1 MLIWQRKWL
10 VEMETKKKAL
20 GKGLEQLFSNN
31 VIDFE
36 NFEDTVVEENKK
48 DVTEINIDEIRSN
61 PYQPRRT
68 FDTETLNELAKSI
81 EEYGV
86 VQPIIVKKSI
96 KGYELIAGERRTKAA
111 KIAGLKVIP
120 AIIKDFDDQ
129 QMMEIALIEN
139 IQREDLNPIDEALSI
154 SNIIKLRGYTQD
166 EFANKF
172 GKSRTYV
179 TNILGLLKL
188 PDDVKKM
195 VERRTLSMSHARV
208 LSKIDDDE
216 KVVRLAKQVITDEL
230 SVRDLERITQE
241 EKKEVEFVKTKKES
255 FDHKYRMY
263 ENIIM
268 DNLDTKVRVSKK
280 KIEIYFD
287 GVNELEEILSKMNV
301 KVEEE

>member
-1 MLIWQRKWL
+1 
-10 VEMETKKKAL
+10 METKKKAL

-86 VQPIIVKKSI
+86 VQPVIVKKSI

-139 IQREDLNPIDEALSI
+139 IQREELNPMDEAVSI

-188 PDDVKKM
+188 PEDVKKM
-195 VERRTLSMSHARV
+195 VEKRTLSMSHARV
-208 LSKIDDDE
+208 LSKIDDEE

-230 SVRDLERITQE
+230 SVRELEKITQDD
-241 EKKEVEFVKTKKES
+241 KKEIEVVKNKKS
-255 FDHKYRMY
+255 GYDHKYRMY

>member
-1 MLIWQRKWL
+1 
-10 VEMETKKKAL
+10 METKKKAL

-86 VQPIIVKKSI
+86 VQPVIVKKSI

-139 IQREDLNPIDEALSI
+139 IQREDLNPMDEAVSI

-188 PDDVKKM
+188 PEDVKKM
-195 VERRTLSMSHARV
+195 VEKRTLSMSHARV
-208 LSKIDDDE
+208 LSKIDDEE

-230 SVRDLERITQE
+230 SVRELEKITQDD
-241 EKKEVEFVKTKKES
+241 KKKIEVVKNKS
-255 FDHKYRMY
+255 GGYDYKYRMY